1 MPLFVHMT
9 GCLLSPCHALIFL
22 TLLPLIFLS
31 LLLSQEEK
39 KHLYV
44 HIEVWGGSCSVVP
57 ADRLSVLY
65 KRSYLLFTTEV
76 WEL

>member
-57 ADRLSVLY
+57 ADQTKCSLQ
-65 KRSYLLFTTEV
+65 KILFAIYY
-76 WEL
+76 